1 MTHRRKTEVSTK
13 TAETD
18 TCQMSIKIKIILK
31 GTNHMINKV
40 ILMGRLTKDPELRY
54 TNNKT
59 PVCSFTIAVNNGY
72 GEKQQT
78 DFINCVAWNKTAEF
92 VTKYFIKGRMII
104 IADGRISTRS
114 WETQDGKRAYATE
127 VVANEVNFGE
137 SKTSPQLNTPQ
148 TAAQPPMQDDDDDF
162 TPLDE
167 EDDDLPF

>member
-1 MTHRRKTEVSTK
+1 M
-13 TAETD
+13 
-18 TCQMSIKIKIILK
+18 
-31 GTNHMINKV
+31 NKV
-40 ILMGRLTKDPELRY
+40 ELIGRLTHDVEMRQ
-54 TNNKT
+54 T
-59 PVCSFTIAVNNGY
+59 PNGVSLARFSIAVTRRFKNSNGEY
-72 GEKQQT
+72 DA

-92 VTKYFIKGRMII
+92 VTKYFTKGKMIV

-127 VVANEVNFGE
+127 VIANEVNFGE

-162 TPLDE
+162 IPLDE

>member
-1 MTHRRKTEVSTK
+1 
-13 TAETD
+13 
-18 TCQMSIKIKIILK
+18 
-31 GTNHMINKV
+31 MINKV

-92 VTKYFIKGRMII
+92 VTKYFAKGKMIV

>member
-1 MTHRRKTEVSTK
+1 
-13 TAETD
+13 
-18 TCQMSIKIKIILK
+18 
-31 GTNHMINKV
+31 MINKV

-78 DFINCVAWNKTAEF
+78 DFINCLAWNKTAEF
-92 VTKYFIKGRMII
+92 VTKYFAKGKMII

-114 WETQDGKRAYATE
+114 WETQDGKRTYATE
-127 VVANEVNFGE
+127 VIANEVSFGE
-137 SKTSPQLNTPQ
+137 TKSSQQ
-148 TAAQPPMQDDDDDF
+148 TVTQPPMQDDDDDF

>member
-1 MTHRRKTEVSTK
+1 
-13 TAETD
+13 
-18 TCQMSIKIKIILK
+18 
-31 GTNHMINKV
+31 MINKV

-167 EDDDLPF
+167 DDDDLPF